1 MSLSDLIA
9 DLRRDLFMTNV
20 TAWQVLPPRPA
31 KTRSPRRAALADGL
45 RRRGIERLYLH
56 QRQAVDAGLCGQN
69 VAVVTPP
76 PAARRSATT

>member
-1 MSLSDLIA
+1 
-9 DLRRDLFMTNV
+9 MTNV

-31 KTRSPRRAALADGL
+31 KTRSAALHAALADGL
-45 RRRGIERLYLH
+45 RRHGVERLYLH